1 MSGTPY
7 SRLEALGLSLPP
19 IRRAAG
25 AYIPA
30 RRAGDLLFLS
40 GRGGSHAD
48 GSVASGEVG
57 SAVTTEE
64 AYQHARTAGLQ
75 LLAAAHAELGDLGRI
90 RAVVKLL
97 GMVNAARGYAEHP
110 RVIDG
115 CSDLFLDVLGDAGR
129 HARSAV
135 GVGSL
140 PHNMSV
146 EVEAILLVAPS
157 RDDNALS

>member
-7 SRLEALGLSLPP
+7 TRLDALGLALPTV
-19 IRRAAG
+19 RSAAG

-30 RRAGDLLFLS
+30 RRAGDLLYLS
-40 GRGGSHAD
+40 GRGGNHPD
-48 GSVASGEVG
+48 GTIASGEIG
-57 SAVTTEE
+57 STVTTEE
-64 AYQHARTAGLQ
+64 AYLHARTAGLQ

-97 GMVNAARGYAEHP
+97 GMVNAVRGYAEHP
-110 RVIDG
+110 KVIDG
-115 CSDLFLDVLGDAGR
+115 CSDLFLEVLGDAGR

-135 GVGSL
+135 GVASL

-146 EVEAILLVAPS
+146 EVEAVLLVTS
-157 RDDNALS
+157 SKDDNVLS